1 MEALWGRV
9 GRWAAGA
16 KGGERMRKVRSL
28 RVRFVLA
35 IAALVAVVLVADG
48 IVMALASRPH
58 LRQDIEGRAQ
68 SYAQLSV
75 GPICNAYET
84 YYGSGYSKFRELL
97 LETMRLDPDLARL
110 SIYDTG
116 GRMLFDTTEFQ
127 STPVELPRPP
137 PDVYGSAAIRRV
149 LKSMSLSAWTESP
162 PTGVPY
168 YVVVAPYVEAWG
180 RHRYSVAFSF
190 VYGSLQT
197 AAKAMGWRIALL
209 SAGALA
215 LGVLIAIL
223 LAAQSVGPIEILTR
237 GAQDLAD
244 GRLERRIELAAGD
257 EFGVLAKTFNQMAE
271 KLARTI
277 ADLEASNRTLGQL
290 NLDLQQLDRLKSDL
304 LANVSHELRTPLTAI
319 QGYTEAMDDGLLG
332 QVNNQQR
339 DAFRVVQRNIARL
352 LGMIEQLLT
361 YARLEAG
368 VAKLE
373 CAAFDLGE
381 AAEHVVAGVLAA
393 RNPHLALRLE
403 VQPGLPPVW
412 ADPGRIS
419 QVVENLVTNAVKF
432 TPPGAE
438 IRVTVRAA
446 GSEAEVVVADRGVG
460 IPPAALAKIF
470 ERFYQVDATSTRRY
484 GGMGLGLAIVR
495 EILAAHQREIH
506 VESALN
512 RGTTFRFTLPFAA
525 ERAGGRKEARGA
537 AAPAAAVA
545 S

>member
-1 MEALWGRV
+1 
-9 GRWAAGA
+9 
-16 KGGERMRKVRSL
+16 MRKVRSL

-35 IAALVAVVLVADG
+35 IAALVAVVLVANG
-48 IVMALASRPH
+48 LVMALASRPH

-68 SYAQLSV
+68 AYAQLAV

-97 LETMRLDPDLARL
+97 LETMRLEPDLARL
-110 SIYDTG
+110 SIYDTA
-116 GRMLFDTTEFQ
+116 GRLLFDTKELQ
-127 STPVELPRPP
+127 GSPRDPVLQPP
-137 PDVYGSAAIRRV
+137 ASYGGEAMRHA
-149 LKSMSLSAWTESP
+149 LKSMSPSAWTESP
-162 PTGVPY
+162 PSGLPY
-168 YVVVAPYVEAWG
+168 YVVVAPYVEEWG

-190 VYGSLQT
+190 LYGGLQT

-209 SAGALA
+209 SVGALA

-223 LAAQSVGPIEILTR
+223 LASQSVGPLEILTR

-244 GRLERRIELAAGD
+244 GRLERRIELGTGD
-257 EFGVLAKTFNQMAE
+257 EFGVLAQAFNQMAE

-332 QVNNQQR
+332 RVNDQQR
-339 DAFRVVQRNIARL
+339 DAFQVVQRNITRL

-361 YARLEAG
+361 FARLEAG

-381 AAEHVVAGVLAA
+381 AAEHVVAAVLAA
-393 RNPHLALRLE
+393 RDPHLVLLLE

-419 QVVENLVTNAVKF
+419 QVIENLVTNAVKF
-432 TPPGAE
+432 TPPGAD
-438 IRVTVRAA
+438 IRVMVRACEH
-446 GSEAEVVVADRGVG
+446 EAEVVVADRGVG

-512 RGTTFRFTLPFAA
+512 VGTTFRFTLPFAGA
-525 ERAGGRKEARGA
+525 RARERKGVRGIEAPSPAIAG
-537 AAPAAAVA
+537 
-545 S
+545 